1 MNILNDWAL
10 LPWLKRINGDW
21 NTYLASISFDDEL
34 ESTKSLFKFSQH
46 YLDTT
51 KLWKLSKVC
60 NLNKQKIVNTN
71 IFQSLK
77 IAYISNGT
85 SDFVISGIV
94 GTALRHSIHI
104 SIEVPN
110 YGQVE
115 QALMNNELQ
124 SEDIDIVVLA
134 LDHRFYG
141 LSDKNAG
148 STSNVSSAID
158 RINNLVELSKKI
170 SSTIIVQTLPSP
182 PEKLFGSLDLCID
195 GTCRSDISKFNK
207 ALVEVSSHPGV
218 VLFDVASLAEALG
231 TTRWFNIPQWLT
243 TKVLFSQDLIPIYC
257 EQLIKI
263 ISSLYGKTKKCL
275 ILDLD
280 NTLWGG
286 VIGDDGLEGI
296 KLGNG
301 SALGEAYLSIQ
312 RMALNLRSRGIILA
326 VCSKNSEDIAL
337 TPFKELADMLLK
349 RDHFALFVANWNDK
363 ASNIKIISQKLN
375 LDLSS
380 LVFLDDNPAERD
392 QVRMLLPSVAVP
404 EVPNDPAI
412 FPRLIS
418 MAGYFET
425 ISFTDEDI
433 KRSDMYQANMK
444 RNIDLNSSKDLS
456 KFLSK
461 LNMKLIYGKVNKINV
476 SRVSQLINKTNQFN
490 LTTKRYTESEVIK
503 MVKSSNYYMIQG
515 RLSDI
520 YGDNGLITIISC
532 HQASMDVWEIDL
544 WLMSCRVLGR
554 EVESE
559 MLNILVR
566 SAKENKIQKIRGFYI
581 PTNKNKLVE
590 NHYKIHGF
598 SFEKKLSNNVTI
610 WILDVMGY
618 KEKNNNIFS
627 CNNFYE

>member
-1 MNILNDWAL
+1 MNIFNDWAL

-21 NTYLASISFDDEL
+21 NNYLASISFEDEL
-34 ESTKSLFKFSQH
+34 ESSKSLFNFSQH
-46 YLDTT
+46 YLDST

-60 NLNKQKIVNTN
+60 NLNKEKIVNAN

-94 GTALRHSIHI
+94 GTALRHSINI

-115 QALMNNELQ
+115 QALMNSELQ
-124 SEDIDIVVLA
+124 SKDIDIVVLA

-148 STSNVSSAID
+148 STSNISSAID

-170 SSTIIVQTLPSP
+170 SSTIIVQTLPCP
-182 PEKLFGSLDLCID
+182 PEKLFGSLDLCTD

-207 ALVEVSSHPGV
+207 DLVEVSSRPGV

-263 ISSLYGKTKKCL
+263 ICSLYGKTKKCL

-296 KLGNG
+296 KVGNG

-312 RMALNLRSRGIILA
+312 RMALNLRSRGIVLA

-337 TPFKELADMLLK
+337 TPFKELADMLLQ

-375 LDLSS
+375 LDVSS
-380 LVFLDDNPAERD
+380 FVFLDDNPAERD

-404 EVPNDPAI
+404 EVPNDPAV
-412 FPRLIS
+412 FPRVIS
-418 MAGYFET
+418 MAGYFES

-444 RNIDLNSSKDLS
+444 RNVDFNSSKDLS
-456 KFLSK
+456 KFLCK
-461 LNMKLIYGKVNKINV
+461 LNMKLIYGEVNKINI

-490 LTTKRYTESEVIK
+490 LTTKRYTESEVIN
-503 MVKSSNYYMIQG
+503 MVKSSKYHMIQG

-532 HQASMDVWEIDL
+532 HKASMDVWEIDL

-618 KEKNNNIFS
+618 KEKNNNISS
-627 CNNFYE
+627 CNN